1 MDINQFDWNG
11 FYLPYELAIKGFI
24 LKFEAIK
31 KEYIAK
37 GLTSPIEIV
46 TGRVKSPESII
57 DKANRI
63 GVSLDHIE
71 DVYDIAGVR
80 ITCKYIQDVYDV
92 LEMIKARKDIQVVQV
107 RDYIEN
113 PKPSGYR
120 SLHIIGK
127 CNVETLEGQIQVNI
141 EFQIRTHAMH
151 LWASIEHGLKY
162 KYDRNIP
169 DSIKDRLVNA
179 SMIAYNLDMEMGNI
193 KDEILKSNV
202 KSKMEIDET
211 EISIVQ
217 TRRW

>member
-1 MDINQFDWNG
+1 MDMSNFDWNG

-24 LKFEAIK
+24 LKFESIK
-31 KEYIAK
+31 KEYITK

-46 TGRVKSPESII
+46 TGRVKSSDSIM
-57 DKANRI
+57 DKASRI
-63 GVSLDHIE
+63 GVSLDHLE

-92 LEMIKARKDIQVVQV
+92 LEMIKSRKDIEIVQV

-120 SLHIIGK
+120 SLHVIGK
-127 CNVETLEGQIQVNI
+127 CQVETLEGQIKVNV

-169 DSIKDRLVNA
+169 DSIKERLYNA
-179 SMIAYNLDMEMGNI
+179 SEIAYNLDKEMGNI
-193 KDEILKSNV
+193 KEEIIKSNV
-202 KSKMEIDET
+202 ENKMEIDET
-211 EISIVQ
+211 EISLIQ